1 MATERSNSG
10 AGPSE
15 HGHQQQG
22 GARSPSVRPA
32 SVLLRRAGAR
42 FNVGGTLQ
50 SSVASGYRR
59 RSTAATSGAGGL
71 WAGSG
76 GVQRRAS
83 GRPREV
89 NDAESINYDN
99 LDDMFEED
107 EPAPLVMR
115 ASTETQAAAKL
126 SALSAQRADADGRLQ
141 APPTMRQMVGFYL
154 DTSATGRRWD
164 QMDAVL
170 NVAIAALHVFNTTHV
185 SKNQLSVPYWSLCVE
200 ALVSLV
206 LLLQFLPRYL
216 LAPDPMEYVRGLF
229 SVITLITALTPILV
243 VVSIWI
249 DPSVYDSFMSAGTLV
264 FLYPVIFWRL
274 QPALLRCLVPIKN
287 VYRMSPM
294 TRNVLRALT
303 TVFTTVLAITVLTH
317 IMVYYQNKDKDG
329 EIQGFDEAFFFIAV
343 SSITG
348 LSSDIEPDTW
358 FTRSV
363 VLFVMFIGIFWL
375 PPRVSEMLSLWQ
387 DRSPW
392 PGSFEAE
399 TNQSH
404 VLVIGDLEY
413 TTLFEFLREFFCEDH
428 GVRTVNTVVVVMSEK
443 SPGKEVSELL
453 GDPAYVNRVKFVL
466 GSPTSFKQ
474 LGDVE
479 AEEALAIFLLS
490 SKAAGDN
497 AAKEDAAKVMIALA
511 VRKYLKGHGNP
522 KRAVPIYA
530 QVLLPETTLHLEYL
544 ADHVICVEE
553 LRLGLLA
560 RSVMVPGFA
569 SLLQLLT
576 ASIPNNTTEPLIKV
590 AGRYKQE
597 WLAEYA
603 QSMSHEIYATRI
615 SSIFNG
621 VKFQKAAQVIFQ
633 RTGATLFAIRVPDR
647 REGAD
652 ADDGRIML
660 NPAGYEFQG
669 DELGFVLAS
678 NSLVSTQIA
687 YLAEET
693 VVAISGDGD
702 ADDGGHAS
710 ETARLIPGITVSN
723 AGKDDRP
730 VRVGSPLQQTL
741 AATEAQL
748 KAKMPFGMNVMDTL
762 VVSDSPHSLRD
773 DSSSTKSGV
782 SHHSGD
788 LIDLNEDD
796 LHIDHENRLSPEL
809 ANIEVDGDDE
819 VHGKGKARDGEA
831 PESGETK
838 HMHRAPLLFD
848 PKQKASEVDLAAKRA
863 IAAEGGE
870 GAAVKTPEAG
880 HRIGAF
886 AAKADRKPKAVE
898 PTADGL
904 PGDLAG
910 HIVVCDT
917 SSEFPSNIIYLVSC
931 IRAAAPS
938 EVTAIAESTESLD
951 AVASVA
957 MANPFTS
964 LYEQI
969 SRSYNAKEAE
979 ASTAE
984 VKSSFLNQQPIVI
997 LSPAEPTATESD
1009 DLARFGNLYI
1019 VRGSPLSRTD
1029 LARVRIHTASSG
1041 IVLANREESLN
1052 AAADVSTKLS
1062 LAGSDTTSTATAD
1075 APALLSVLN
1084 IEALTYNSPDFFLS
1098 VEFIH
1103 RENMQ
1108 FVGDT
1113 ETVRINEV
1121 YAQAFLRPSFM
1132 SGRVYAPVMLD
1143 TLICQAFYNEHV
1155 LEIMQ
1160 RLIFSHGDVVHAL
1173 GMAKLNEAGI
1183 EGAPG
1188 SATEGE
1194 LGAGHVFLVEV
1205 PPRFHGRSY
1214 SSLFSHCCFK
1224 HGAVPIGLYRAAM
1237 HHRQPLWYVMP
1248 NPGVACVLREDDR
1261 VYLIASTRPD
1271 LQ

>member
-1 MATERSNSG
+1 MVTNRRNSG
-10 AGPSE
+10 PGPGGE
-15 HGHQQQG
+15 QQQQQG
-22 GARSPSVRPA
+22 GATSASVRPA
-32 SVLLRRAGAR
+32 SVLFRRAGAR

-50 SSVASGYRR
+50 SSVGYRR
-59 RSTAATSGAGGL
+59 RSTAA
-71 WAGSG
+71 SG
-76 GVQRRAS
+76 GGPGSLWVGGGGGGTFRRAS
-83 GRPREV
+83 GRRQETET
-89 NDAESINYDN
+89 ESINYDD
-99 LDDMFEED
+99 LDNMFQEED
-107 EPAPLVMR
+107 EAPPVVMR
-115 ASTETQAAAKL
+115 ATTETQAAARL

-141 APPTMRQMVGFYL
+141 APPTTRQMVGFYL

-170 NVAIAALHVFNTTHV
+170 NLVVAALHVFNTTHV
-185 SKNQLSVPYWSLCVE
+185 TKRHLSVPYWSLAVE
-200 ALVSLV
+200 AAVSLL

-216 LAPDPMEYVRGLF
+216 LAPDPMEYMRSVF

-243 VVSIWI
+243 VVSIWF
-249 DPSVYDSFMSAGTLV
+249 DPAVYDSFMSAGTLV

-317 IMVYYQNKDKDG
+317 IMVYYQNKDRNG

-343 SSITG
+343 SAITG

-358 FTRSV
+358 FTRGI

-392 PGSFEAE
+392 PGRFEAE

-479 AEEALAIFLLS
+479 AEAALAIFLLS
-490 SKAAGDN
+490 SKAAGGN

-511 VRKYLKGHGNP
+511 VRKYLKGHGDT

-576 ASIPNNTTEPLIKV
+576 ASIPDNTTEPLIKV

-603 QSMSHEIYATRI
+603 QSMSHEIYATRV

-647 REGAD
+647 REGANP
-652 ADDGRIML
+652 DDGRIML

-693 VVAISGDGD
+693 VVSVPD
-702 ADDGGHAS
+702 AEAEG
-710 ETARLIPGITVSN
+710 ETARLIPGIAISK
-723 AGKDDRP
+723 AGKDDGA
-730 VRVGSPLQQTL
+730 VKVGSPLQKAL
-741 AATEAQL
+741 VATETQL
-748 KAKMPFGMNVMDTL
+748 KAKIPFGMNVMDTL
-762 VVSDSPHSLRD
+762 VVSDAPRSLRD
-773 DSSSTKSGV
+773 DASSIKSGV
-782 SHHSGD
+782 SVKSGGSHHSGD
-788 LIDLNEDD
+788 LIDLHDD
-796 LHIDHENRLSPEL
+796 GLHTGHESGLSPEL
-809 ANIEVDGDDE
+809 ANIEVDDDSA
-819 VHGKGKARDGEA
+819 HGKGKARDGDAEGGEA
-831 PESGETK
+831 K
-838 HMHRAPLLFD
+838 HMHRAPLVFD
-848 PKQKASEVDLAAKRA
+848 PKQQKPSEVDLSKRNA
-863 IAAEGGE
+863 AAEDGSPA
-870 GAAVKTPEAG
+870 AAVKAPEAL
-880 HRIGAF
+880 H
-886 AAKADRKPKAVE
+886 KARKAVE

-938 EVTAIAESTESLD
+938 EVTAIAESTESLSAA
-951 AVASVA
+951 AVAV
-957 MANPFTS
+957 NPFAS

-969 SRSYNAKEAE
+969 SRSYNAKP
-979 ASTAE
+979 AE
-984 VKSSFLNQQPIVI
+984 VATKASPFLNQQPIVI
-997 LSPAEPTATESD
+997 LSPAAPTAAERD
-1009 DLARFGNLYI
+1009 DLGRFGNLHI
-1019 VRGSPLSRTD
+1019 VCGSPLSRTD

-1041 IVLANREESLN
+1041 IVLANREESLS
-1052 AAADVSTKLS
+1052 AAADVTTRLS

-1075 APALLSVLN
+1075 APGLLSVLN
-1084 IEALTYNSPDFFLS
+1084 IEALTYDNADFFLS

-1143 TLICQAFYNEHV
+1143 TLICQAYYNEHI

-1188 SATEGE
+1188 TTEGE
-1194 LGAGHVFLVEV
+1194 GEVGAGHVFLVQV
-1205 PPRFHGRSY
+1205 PERFHGRSY

-1224 HGAVPIGLYRAAM
+1224 HASVPIGLYRAAM

-1248 NPGVACVLREDDR
+1248 NPDVACVLREDDS
-1261 VYLIASTRPD
+1261 VYLIANTRPD

>member
-1 MATERSNSG
+1 MTTARSDQG
-10 AGPSE
+10 ASPSE
-15 HGHQQQG
+15 YGQQG
-22 GARSPSVRPA
+22 EARSSSVRPA
-32 SVLLRRAGAR
+32 SVMFRRAGAR
-42 FNVGGTLQ
+42 FNVGSTLQ
-50 SSVASGYRR
+50 SSVATGYRR
-59 RSTAATSGAGGL
+59 RSTAATGGAGGL
-71 WAGSG
+71 WAG

-83 GRPREV
+83 GRPREG
-89 NDAESINYDN
+89 DEAESINYEN

-107 EPAPLVMR
+107 EPTPLVMR

-126 SALSAQRADADGRLQ
+126 SALSAQRADAEGQLQ

-164 QMDAVL
+164 QMDALL
-170 NVAIAALHVFNTTHV
+170 NVGIAVLHVFNTTHV
-185 SKNQLSVPYWSLCVE
+185 SKHQLSVPYWSLCVE
-200 ALVSLV
+200 AVVSLL

-216 LAPDPMEYVRGLF
+216 LAPDPMEYMRGLF

-243 VVSIWI
+243 VVSIWV

-392 PGSFEAE
+392 PASFEAE

-652 ADDGRIML
+652 PDDGRIML

-693 VVAISGDGD
+693 VVTISGDGD
-702 ADDGGHAS
+702 EDGGHAS

-773 DSSSTKSGV
+773 DSSSIKSGG
-782 SHHSGD
+782 SHSGSVRGDSGD
-788 LIDLNEDD
+788 LIDLHEDD
-796 LHIDHENRLSPEL
+796 LHMDHENKLSPEL

-819 VHGKGKARDGEA
+819 AHGKGKARDGEA
-831 PESGETK
+831 AEGGETK

-863 IAAEGGE
+863 ADGD
-870 GAAVKTPEAG
+870 GAAVKAPEAG
-880 HRIGAF
+880 RRTGVF
-886 AAKADRKPKAVE
+886 APKADHRPKAVE

-917 SSEFPSNIIYLVSC
+917 SS
-931 IRAAAPS
+931 
-938 EVTAIAESTESLD
+938 
-951 AVASVA
+951 
-957 MANPFTS
+957 
-964 LYEQI
+964 
-969 SRSYNAKEAE
+969 
-979 ASTAE
+979 
-984 VKSSFLNQQPIVI
+984 
-997 LSPAEPTATESD
+997 
-1009 DLARFGNLYI
+1009 
-1019 VRGSPLSRTD
+1019 
-1029 LARVRIHTASSG
+1029 
-1041 IVLANREESLN
+1041 
-1052 AAADVSTKLS
+1052 
-1062 LAGSDTTSTATAD
+1062 
-1075 APALLSVLN
+1075 
-1084 IEALTYNSPDFFLS
+1084 
-1098 VEFIH
+1098 
-1103 RENMQ
+1103 
-1108 FVGDT
+1108 
-1113 ETVRINEV
+1113 
-1121 YAQAFLRPSFM
+1121 
-1132 SGRVYAPVMLD
+1132 
-1143 TLICQAFYNEHV
+1143 
-1155 LEIMQ
+1155 
-1160 RLIFSHGDVVHAL
+1160 
-1173 GMAKLNEAGI
+1173 
-1183 EGAPG
+1183 
-1188 SATEGE
+1188 
-1194 LGAGHVFLVEV
+1194 
-1205 PPRFHGRSY
+1205 
-1214 SSLFSHCCFK
+1214 
-1224 HGAVPIGLYRAAM
+1224 
-1237 HHRQPLWYVMP
+1237 
-1248 NPGVACVLREDDR
+1248 
-1261 VYLIASTRPD
+1261 
-1271 LQ
+1271 